1 MDNPE
6 TINVRENRRVNEE
19 DNPGNLAAM
28 CTQGTRRRRIK
39 YKKKPQHNMCGTPL
53 YTNKHK

>member
-6 TINVRENRRVNEE
+6 K
-19 DNPGNLAAM
+19 LAALG
-28 CTQGTRRRRIK
+28 TQGTRRRQTEQK
-39 YKKKPQHNMCGTPL
+39 HNTIYRTPL